1 MQRQDPLKPEGTWEV
16 RRSIAVPTL
25 DKFGDAEKLESV
37 LAELGGIC
45 KVVADAERHRVEL
58 RYDASCTDYQAVA
71 AALKRAGFPP
81 SDDWWS
87 RLKGNWFQFTDT
99 NAHDNASAPPPSCC
113 NKPPK

>member
-1 MQRQDPLKPEGTWEV
+1 MQRHNSLKPEGAWEV

-25 DKFGDAEKLESV
+25 DKFGDAEKLESE
-37 LAELGGIC
+37 LAELGGVC
-45 KVVADAERHRVEL
+45 KVVADAERHRIEL
-58 RYDASCTDYQAVA
+58 CYDASRTDYQAVA
-71 AALKRAGFPP
+71 AALKQAGFPP
-81 SDDWWS
+81 SGSWWN